1 MSRSRDDSSTSGLI
15 VPRADERRASTVRQL
30 LVLALLLFLAPREAR
45 ADEEVPPSMPPT
57 VRADEA
63 PAPSIAP
70 PRVEAPLPSPVELP
84 ARIDEIRIEGL
95 VRTQPFVVRRELQL
109 SEGDVVTKEALDLAV
124 ARLWNTTIFSRV
136 DVTVTREGRARGNE
150 RTIVVVR
157 LEDRWTLNPLFRF
170 GSGGNAF
177 FFRLGAADNNIA
189 GRFLELQAQY
199 EYFDGF
205 HGGQA
210 LFRNPRLFDRR
221 IELLVQ
227 VDRLVRPRQ
236 GFSDQR
242 TQAIVEVAKLANR
255 DRLRFALRASA
266 FANRFLAP
274 LEPPPYFPA
283 PTETLLVEPSLRVG
297 RVDVV
302 RIRQR
307 GASLELRPGIGATT
321 SDVASSF
328 ATMTGE
334 ALLFLL
340 AGERWN
346 FAFRFRAANVTKVP
360 PHLEHWAG
368 GLDLL
373 RGFPDNFVRTRAFAL
388 GNVEAR
394 FTAFDST
401 WLAIVPA
408 AFVDAI
414 AARSP
419 DGTPGTAL
427 SLGAG
432 VRLLIPKFVG
442 SGLRVDLA
450 IPVHANQRPV
460 SAGEEA
466 RLGPVTPLPDI
477 GSLQPSFG
485 VYQFF

>member
-1 MSRSRDDSSTSGLI
+1 MTSG
-15 VPRADERRASTVRQL
+15 RAAGISL
-30 LVLALLLFLAPREAR
+30 LALVLAVDAR
-45 ADEEVPPSMPPT
+45 AAEPSSLTESAPPT
-57 VRADEA
+57 VPPRTNVD
-63 PAPSIAP
+63 AP
-70 PRVEAPLPSPVELP
+70 PTAAAPHSDVLLP

-95 VRTQPFVVRRELQL
+95 VRTKPYVVRRELQL
-109 SEGDVVTKEALDLAV
+109 SEGDVLTKEALDLAV
-124 ARLWNTTIFSRV
+124 TRLWNTTIFARV
-136 DVTVTREGRARGNE
+136 DAEVVREPAADGRE
-150 RTIVVVR
+150 RTVLVVR

-189 GRFLELQAQY
+189 GRFVELQAQY

-242 TQAIVEVAKLANR
+242 TQAIVEVAKLASS
-255 DRLRFALRASA
+255 DRIRIALRASA

-274 LEPPPYFPA
+274 LDSLPYHPA
-283 PTETLLVEPSLRVG
+283 PTETLLVEPSFRIG
-297 RVDVV
+297 RVDLV

-307 GASLELRPGIGATT
+307 GASLELRPGAGLTT
-321 SDVASSF
+321 SDVAGTY

-334 ALLFLL
+334 ALAFVML
-340 AGERWN
+340 GDRWN
-346 FAFRFRAANVTKVP
+346 FAFRLRGANVTKVP

-368 GLDLL
+368 GLDLI
-373 RGFPDNFVRTRAFAL
+373 RGFPDNFVRTRAYAL

-401 WLAIVPA
+401 WLAIVPTI
-408 AFVDAI
+408 FVDAI

-419 DGTPGTAL
+419 AGTPGTAL
-427 SLGAG
+427 SAGGG

-442 SGLRVDLA
+442 SGLRADIAVPLHADLRGVDA
-450 IPVHANQRPV
+450 AEQ
-460 SAGEEA
+460 A
-466 RLGPVTPLPDI
+466 RLGPVTPAVDI
-477 GSLQPSFG
+477 GSIQPSLG